1 MRLPAHELNTFQSL
15 HFVQLF
21 NFKERNTQGRSRFF
35 RRRPEEVSTQ
45 GLFSY
50 ILENAKESLRP
61 VVSMC
66 RTLKVSETGFYKWKR
81 NRTKMKRWQLL
92 LVEIHKILSQDP
104 ENDNYGIERIRLA
117 LEQRGIKV
125 SRSTVIRAMRKG
137 NLLHK
142 CRRSP
147 DGLTKADKKAQKS
160 ENLLKGDSSANAPNK
175 KWLTDIT
182 LISVQ
187 RWETLYC
194 ADDGLLCRR
203 DNRSSDGR

>member
-15 HFVQLF
+15 HFVQVF

-81 NRTKMKRWQLL
+81 NRNKVKHWQLL

-104 ENDNYGIERIRLA
+104 ENDNYGIQRMRLA

-125 SRSTVIRAMRKG
+125 SRSKVIRAMRKG

-142 CRRSP
+142 RRRSP
-147 DGLTKADKKAQKS
+147 DGLTKADRKAQRP
-160 ENLLKGDSSANAPNK
+160 ENLLKGDFSADAPNK

-182 LISVQ
+182 LISV
-187 RWETLYC
+187 
-194 ADDGLLCRR
+194 
-203 DNRSSDGR
+203 

>member
-21 NFKERNTQGRSRFF
+21 NFKEQNTQGRSRFF

-50 ILENAKESLRP
+50 ILENAKESLWP

-66 RTLKVSETGFYKWKR
+66 RTLKVSETGFYKRKR

-117 LEQRGIKV
+117 LEQRGKKV
-125 SRSTVIRAMRKG
+125 SRSTIIRAMFLG
-137 NLLHK
+137 VS
-142 CRRSP
+142 C
-147 DGLTKADKKAQKS
+147 
-160 ENLLKGDSSANAPNK
+160 NA
-175 KWLTDIT
+175 
-182 LISVQ
+182 
-187 RWETLYC
+187 
-194 ADDGLLCRR
+194 
-203 DNRSSDGR
+203 